1 MRKNFSTIL
10 IVGAALLLASCV
22 QQKESFSPVDYV
34 NPLMGT
40 ESTYAFF
47 TWEYLSCGGGSLG
60 NDFWSPRPERTVAA
74 GCTRIPTA

>member
-40 ESTYAFF
+40 ESTYAF
-47 TWEYLSCGGGSLG
+47 SHG
-60 NDFWSPRPERTVAA
+60 NTYPAVAVPWGMNFWSPHGITQNT
-74 GCTRIPTA
+74 GY

>member
-34 NPLMGT
+34 NPLMGR
-40 ESTYAFF
+40 
-47 TWEYLSCGGGSLG
+47 SLLMLFHMG
-60 NDFWSPRPERTVAA
+60 ILILRWRFPGE
-74 GCTRIPTA
+74 

>member
-34 NPLMGT
+34 NPLMGDGV
-40 ESTYAFF
+40 YLCFF

-60 NDFWSPRPERTVAA
+60 NEFLESADRRER
-74 GCTRIPTA
+74 

>member
-34 NPLMGT
+34 NPSDGDGVLLMLFHMGILILRWRFPG
-40 ESTYAFF
+40 E
-47 TWEYLSCGGGSLG
+47 
-60 NDFWSPRPERTVAA
+60 
-74 GCTRIPTA
+74 

>member
-40 ESTYAFF
+40 ESTYAFHMGILILRWRF
-47 TWEYLSCGGGSLG
+47 PG
-60 NDFWSPRPERTVAA
+60 NEFLESADRRER
-74 GCTRIPTA
+74 